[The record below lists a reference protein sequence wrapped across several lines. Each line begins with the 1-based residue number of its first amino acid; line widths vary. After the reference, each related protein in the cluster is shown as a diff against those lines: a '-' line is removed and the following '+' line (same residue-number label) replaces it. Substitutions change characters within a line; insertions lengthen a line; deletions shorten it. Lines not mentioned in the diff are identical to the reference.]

1 MGIKVENLIYN
12 LRGTYSVLD
21 GYNGGQVAGG
31 TYLGSSIIQN
41 SRSVQTESDDVFND
55 ILQDAAA
62 QIVEAMNKKI
72 ASIPR
77 SSAENKVLVTI
88 ASYVKDLD
96 GHELSLPDIRL
107 TEGKAVRNE
116 DSFPALLS
124 ANVSVDGFAVGAT
137 PVNLKLFPG
146 PHKLELTRPGFQSVQ
161 LNFIAQDGVVLSPS
175 MWLSN
180 EGFSRWKEI
189 RDFLQAL
196 DTKRALTAAQVKV
209 MEGYA
214 QELRQ
219 SGYLVEVKSNQK
231 IDQHQDIKVDT
242 KEGIRNYFGS
252 IYDFWHRR

>member
-1 MGIKVENLIYN
+1 
-12 LRGTYSVLD
+12 
-21 GYNGGQVAGG
+21 
-31 TYLGSSIIQN
+31 
-41 SRSVQTESDDVFND
+41 
-55 ILQDAAA
+55 
-62 QIVEAMNKKI
+62 
-72 ASIPR
+72 
-77 SSAENKVLVTI
+77 
-88 ASYVKDLD
+88 
-96 GHELSLPDIRL
+96 
-107 TEGKAVRNE
+107 
-116 DSFPALLS
+116 
-124 ANVSVDGFAVGAT
+124 
-137 PVNLKLFPG
+137 
-146 PHKLELTRPGFQSVQ
+146 
-161 LNFIAQDGVVLSPS
+161 